1 MELYSSFT
9 VLQVFRRG
17 SDTSTSNRRLL
28 TFTSRSNDFN
38 KTGTPIPFEAERLN
52 VGGAMNRTS
61 GKFTA
66 QRDGIYVFSFTGLPH
81 FLASSS
87 VVKMDVAVYL
97 NGNWIGAGWADEVG
111 TANQYETLSW
121 QSTMNLKNGDEI
133 WLEI

>member
-1 MELYSSFT
+1 
-9 VLQVFRRG
+9 
-17 SDTSTSNRRLL
+17 
-28 TFTSRSNDFN
+28 
-38 KTGTPIPFEAERLN
+38 
-52 VGGAMNRTS
+52 MNRTS

-133 WLEI
+133 WLEIKDMSTGGYLRGGSHTHFGGYLLEENLKLA